1 MKTDYKTAID
11 KFGFVIVSIKG
22 TSMLPLLVESR
33 DTVKL
38 IAPNNLKVN
47 DVVLYERITGELVLH
62 RIIKI
67 KDNKYVMC
75 GDNQFVLEK
84 NISKEQIIAVMEGYY
99 KKENYIPCT
108 DLKYQKYV
116 KRRVASRS
124 FRHLLFIIERPFAY
138 IYHKIKRK

>member
-1 MKTDYKTAID
+1 MKTDYKTVIE

-22 TSMLPLLVESR
+22 TSMLPLLVEAS

-38 IAPNNLKVN
+38 VAPNNLKAS
-47 DVVLYERITGELVLH
+47 DVVLYERSTGELVLH

-67 KDNKYVMC
+67 KDNKYIMC

-99 KKENYIPCT
+99 KKETYIPCT

-116 KRRVASRS
+116 KRRIASRP

>member
-84 NISKEQIIAVMEGYY
+84 NISKEQIIALMEGYY
-99 KKENYIPCT
+99 KKENYIPC
-108 DLKYQKYV
+108 
-116 KRRVASRS
+116 R
-124 FRHLLFIIERPFAY
+124 I
-138 IYHKIKRK
+138 

>member
-47 DVVLYERITGELVLH
+47 DVVLY
-62 RIIKI
+62 
-67 KDNKYVMC
+67 
-75 GDNQFVLEK
+75 
-84 NISKEQIIAVMEGYY
+84 
-99 KKENYIPCT
+99 
-108 DLKYQKYV
+108 
-116 KRRVASRS
+116 
-124 FRHLLFIIERPFAY
+124 
-138 IYHKIKRK
+138 